1 MKLLSSGSHNIAWF
15 KLAEFVSRGEK
26 ERALTVYKL
35 LMHSIT
41 DQAFAYQLEGD
52 ILLAFDDDAAIEKY
66 HLAANIYKKNG
77 NYQKAI
83 AVYEHVALF
92 KNDLKILEALLDVY
106 DVLQDQIGIINSFA
120 RFAILAVQFKNFGLL
135 INRLHVYL
143 MTRNNVLKAE
153 LYGYTFF
160 ALLFHDTQN
169 PQIEMYLFQALD
181 LYIKAD
187 DPTALT
193 KFMAKLKVSHD
204 GFYTLAQDVL
214 LEGAKL
220 DF

>member
-15 KLAEFVSRGEK
+15 KLADFISRGEK
-26 ERALTVYKL
+26 ERALSVYKL

-52 ILLAFDDDAAIEKY
+52 IFLAFDDDAALDSY
-66 HLAANIYKKNG
+66 HQAANIYKKNG
-77 NYQKAI
+77 DYRKAI

-106 DVLQDQIGIINSFA
+106 DILQDQVGIINSFA
-120 RFAILAVQFKNFGLL
+120 RFAILAVQMKNFGLL

-143 MTRNNVLKAE
+143 MTRNSILKAE
-153 LYGYTFF
+153 LYGYTFL
-160 ALLFHDTQN
+160 ALLFHDSQN

-181 LYIKAD
+181 LYAKIED
-187 DPTALT
+187 SYALT
-193 KFMAKLKVSHD
+193 RFMAKLRVSD
-204 GFYTLAQDVL
+204 DYFYNIAEKVL
-214 LEGAKL
+214 LDVKE
-220 DF
+220 

>member
-15 KLAEFVSRGEK
+15 KLADFVVRGEK
-26 ERALTVYKL
+26 ERALSVYKL

-41 DQAFAYQLEGD
+41 DQAFACQLQGD
-52 ILLAFDDDAAIEKY
+52 ILLAFDDDAAIDSY
-66 HLAANIYKKNG
+66 HQAANLYKKHG
-77 NYQKAI
+77 DYQKAI

-106 DVLQDQIGIINSFA
+106 DILQDQTGIINSFA
-120 RFAILAVQFKNFGLL
+120 RFAILAVQVKNFGLL

-153 LYGYTFF
+153 LYGYTFL
-160 ALLFHDTQN
+160 ALLFHDYQN

-181 LYIKAD
+181 LYAKIEN
-187 DPTALT
+187 TYLLT
-193 KFMAKLKVSHD
+193 RFMAKLRVSD
-204 GFYTLAQDVL
+204 DYFYNLAEEVL
-214 LEGAKL
+214 LGVKE
-220 DF
+220 